1 MSETRDAT
9 FRKALPNMCGSPASV
24 GMPSSRLKAAMFEMP
39 ARNFWMR
46 TVSLM
51 SSTADGNTAPSWKI
65 MLTSM
70 PYSKGLMFSLPSST
84 AALGETFSPVFKMG
98 NSDTSSIWPLTILVP
113 MFRAWKKFVCE
124 GSMPVG
130 PDGRFSAATATWPA
144 LAADK
149 RLCLLRVS
157 WMSSKVQFVAKMK
170 PMLPAMFER
179 SLSMP
184 ASGCCS
190 CPISRAL
197 RIIVFFPI
205 STTALPRSSSRM
217 FCICFDATWS
227 TLTMRALGELTHKS
241 MSLLK

>member
-9 FRKALPNMCGSPASV
+9 LRKALPNMCGRPASV

-84 AALGETFSPVFKMG
+84 AALGETFSPVFRIG
-98 NSDTSSIWPLTILVP
+98 NSETSSIWPLTILVP

-130 PDGRFSAATATWPA
+130 PEGRFSAATATCPA
-144 LAADK
+144 LAAES
-149 RLCLLRVS
+149 RRCLLRVS
-157 WMSSKVQFVAKMK
+157 RMSSRVQFVAKMK
-170 PMLPAMFER
+170 PMLPWMLARNF
-179 SLSMP
+179 SMP
-184 ASGCCS
+184 ASGCFS

-205 STTALPRSSSRM
+205 STTAFPRSSKRM
-217 FCICFDATWS
+217 SCICFEATWS

>member
-9 FRKALPNMCGSPASV
+9 FRKALPNMCGKPASV

-70 PYSKGLMFSLPSST
+70 PYSKGLMFNLPSRT
-84 AALGETFSPVFKMG
+84 AALGETFSPVFRIG
-98 NSDTSSIWPLTILVP
+98 NSDTSSIWPLTIFVP
-113 MFRAWKKFVCE
+113 MFRAWKKFVWD
-124 GSMPVG
+124 GSIPVG
-130 PDGRFSAATATWPA
+130 PEGKFNAATATWPA
-144 LAADK
+144 FAADN
-149 RLCLLRVS
+149 RLCLLSVS
-157 WMSSKVQFVAKMK
+157 WMSSSVQFVAKMK
-170 PMLPAMFER
+170 PMLPWMLAR
-179 SLSMP
+179 NLSMP
-184 ASGCCS
+184 ASGCFS
-190 CPISRAL
+190 CPISKAL

-205 STTALPRSSSRM
+205 STVAFPRSSRRM